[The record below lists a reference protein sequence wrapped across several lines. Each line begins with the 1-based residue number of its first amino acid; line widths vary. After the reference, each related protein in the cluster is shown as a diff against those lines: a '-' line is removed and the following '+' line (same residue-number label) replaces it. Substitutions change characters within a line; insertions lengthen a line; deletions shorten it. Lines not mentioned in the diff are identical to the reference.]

1 MSTTPSSGSLG
12 NLAQSARSGQL
23 RTARVIMF
31 IVGGLNI
38 ALNAFGFFTAAR
50 IVDEAIQVEVDRAQ
64 QQGMVIDPS
73 ELSEVR
79 TRAISL
85 TQVFS
90 GVGLAVGVAFI
101 VLGLFVYQ
109 IPVAA
114 TVTALVLYV
123 GMYAL
128 VGYFDPSQ
136 LYRGL
141 IIKIL
146 IVVGLFKSI
155 QAAIAY
161 RQEQG

>member
-1 MSTTPSSGSLG
+1 MSTNPSPGSLG
-12 NLAQSARSGQL
+12 NLAQSARTGQL

-31 IVGGLNI
+31 IVGGLTI
-38 ALNAFGFFTAAR
+38 AMNGFGYFTAEK
-50 IVDEAIQVEVDRAQ
+50 IVDDAIQNEVEKVQ
-64 QQGMVIDPS
+64 QQGLVVDPT
-73 ELSEVR
+73 ELSKIR
-79 TRAISL
+79 GQAITLTR
-85 TQVFS
+85 VFS
-90 GVGLAVGVAFI
+90 GVGLAVGVVFI

-109 IPVAA
+109 MPVAA